1 MTFGWK
7 LWLGAFAVVLA
18 VFGIARTAPAEDCPG
33 NPDAIGTSRTIVVDP
48 TEHPRIGAMNYAE
61 TLPLADKEVVL
72 TFDDGPIAPY
82 TSKILDILASE
93 CVHATY
99 FLVGEMARAHPELVQ
114 RELREGHTIGTHSMT
129 HPYAFKRLPL
139 EEAKAQIDD
148 GIAAASAALGDP
160 KAVAPFFRFPGFG
173 RTDEVEDYAAG
184 RGLMVWSADFPA
196 DDWMHISDKEI
207 VRRALMRIEHKGKGI
222 LLLHDIHPA
231 TVRALP
237 VLLKELKAR
246 GYHIVHVVPASEDRP
261 KTETVAEA
269 WQVPNRSKLAM
280 PVLTP
285 SDVQNLSVE
294 SMAQHFL
301 ASHLADL
308 CSLKG
313 MTTTSRSRAP
323 AIQAHPF
330 STPRFSAA
338 HVAHARSVRFG
349 HSAWPR
355 WY

>member
-1 MTFGWK
+1 MTSGWSR
-7 LWLGAFAVVLA
+7 WLTAFALVLV
-18 VFGIARTAPAEDCPG
+18 VFGIARTALAEDCPG

-72 TFDDGPIAPY
+72 TFDDGPIEPY
-82 TSKILDILASE
+82 TGKILDILASE

-99 FLVGEMARAHPELVQ
+99 FVVGEMARAHPELV
-114 RELREGHTIGTHSMT
+114 RRALREGHTIGTHSMT
-129 HPYAFKRLPL
+129 HPYAFKRLSL
-139 EEAKAQIDD
+139 DAAKEQIND

-160 KAVAPFFRFPGFG
+160 KALAPFFRFPGFG
-173 RTDEVEDYAAG
+173 RTDEDEDYLAG

-237 VLLKELKAR
+237 VLLKELKVR

-261 KTETVAEA
+261 KTETVAEE
-269 WQVPNRSKLAM
+269 WQVSSRPKLAM

-285 SDVQNLSVE
+285 SDVQNLSVGFE
-294 SMAQHFL
+294 ARHFR

-308 CSLKG
+308 CTLKG
-313 MTTTSRSRAP
+313 MATTSWKRSRLP
-323 AIQAHPF
+323 VVHHF
-330 STPRFSAA
+330 STSRFSAV
-338 HVAHARSVRFG
+338 HLGRARSERFG
-349 HSAWPR
+349 HGSWPR

>member
-1 MTFGWK
+1 MTFGVNRWFVTST
-7 LWLGAFAVVLA
+7 LMLLLCSS
-18 VFGIARTAPAEDCPG
+18 ARTAAAEDCPG

-48 TEHPRIGAMNYAE
+48 TEHSRIGAMNYEE

-82 TSKILDILASE
+82 SGRILDILASE
-93 CVHATY
+93 CVHAT
-99 FLVGEMARAHPELVQ
+99 FFIVGEMARARPQLVQ
-114 RELREGHTIGTHSMT
+114 RALREGHTIGTHSMS

-139 EEAKAQIDD
+139 EAAKEQIDD
-148 GIAAASAALGDP
+148 GIAATAAALGDP

-173 RTDEVEDYAAG
+173 RTDEVEDYVAS

-246 GYHIVHVVPASEDRP
+246 GYRIVHVVPASEGQP
-261 KTETVAEA
+261 KTQTPAEA
-269 WQVPNRSKLAM
+269 WRVPSRLKLAM
-280 PVLTP
+280 PILTE
-285 SDVQNLSVE
+285 SDVQNLGVE
-294 SMAQHFL
+294 FLARHFL
-301 ASHLADL
+301 ASHPDDFCRLR
-308 CSLKG
+308 G
-313 MTTTSRSRAP
+313 MTSLSWTRTRRPGVQQTHRYFA
-323 AIQAHPF
+323 
-330 STPRFSAA
+330 R
-338 HVAHARSVRFG
+338 ARSERFG
-349 HSAWPR
+349 RWSWPM

>member
-1 MTFGWK
+1 MTSGWIR
-7 LWLGAFAVVLA
+7 WLTAFALA
-18 VFGIARTAPAEDCPG
+18 FVVFGIARTALAEDCPG
-33 NPDAIGTSRTIVVDP
+33 NPGAIGTSRTIVVDP
-48 TEHPRIGAMNYAE
+48 TEHPRIGGMSYAE

-72 TFDDGPIAPY
+72 TFDDGPIEPY
-82 TSKILDILASE
+82 SSKILDILASE

-99 FLVGEMARAHPELVQ
+99 FVVGDMVRAHPELVQ
-114 RELREGHTIGTHSMT
+114 RELREGHTVGTHSMT
-129 HPYAFKRLPL
+129 HPYAFRRLRFDV
-139 EEAKAQIDD
+139 AKAQIDD
-148 GIAAASAALGDP
+148 GIAAASAAVGDP
-160 KAVAPFFRFPGFG
+160 KALAPFFRFPGFE
-173 RTDEVEDYAAG
+173 RTDESEDYLAG
-184 RGLMVWSADFPA
+184 RGMMVWGADFPA
-196 DDWMHISDKEI
+196 DDWMRISDKEI
-207 VRRALMRIEHKGKGI
+207 VRRALMRIQHKGKGI

-237 VLLKELKAR
+237 MLLKELKAR

-269 WQVPNRSKLAM
+269 WQVSKRPKLAM

-294 SMAQHFL
+294 SVAQHFL

-313 MTTTSRSRAP
+313 MTTLASAG
-323 AIQAHPF
+323 QVHP
-330 STPRFSAA
+330 PRFSAA
-338 HVAHARSVRFG
+338 HLGRTRSDRFG
-349 HSAWPR
+349 HWSWPR

>member
-7 LWLGAFAVVLA
+7 LRLAALALVV
-18 VFGIARTAPAEDCPG
+18 VFGFARPAPAEDCPA

-48 TEHPRIGAMNYAE
+48 VEHPRIGAMNYTE

-82 TSKILDILASE
+82 TNEILDILASQ

-99 FLVGEMARAHPELVQ
+99 FLVGEMARAHPDLVQ
-114 RELREGHTIGTHSMT
+114 RELREGHTLGTHSMT

-139 EEAKAQIDD
+139 DAAKEQIDD

-173 RTDEVEDYAAG
+173 RTDDDEAYAAQ

-237 VLLKELKAR
+237 VLLRELKAR
-246 GYHIVHVVPASEDRP
+246 GYHIVHVVPASEERP
-261 KTETVAEA
+261 KTETVAA
-269 WQVPNRSKLAM
+269 QWQVPSHSSLAM
-280 PVLTP
+280 PILIP
-285 SDVQNLSVE
+285 SDVQNLSIE
-294 SMAQHFL
+294 SEAQHFL
-301 ASHLADL
+301 APHLADL

-313 MTTTSRSRAP
+313 MTTISRSRVP
-323 AIQAHPF
+323 AALGHRF
-330 STPRFSAA
+330 STSRFSAA
-338 HVAHARSVRFG
+338 HLAHTRSDRYG
-349 HSAWPR
+349 HWTWPR

>member
-1 MTFGWK
+1 MTSGWIRC
-7 LWLGAFAVVLA
+7 LTGFALVLV
-18 VFGIARTAPAEDCPG
+18 VFGVARIARAEDCLG

-72 TFDDGPIAPY
+72 TFDDGPIVPY

-99 FLVGEMARAHPELVQ
+99 FVVGEMVRAHPELVK
-114 RELREGHTIGTHSMT
+114 RALREGHTIGTHSMT

-139 EEAKAQIDD
+139 DAAKEQIDD
-148 GIAAASAALGDP
+148 GIAAASAALGDL

-173 RTDEVEDYAAG
+173 RTDEVEGYLAA
-184 RGLMVWSADFPA
+184 RGLQVWSADFPA

-269 WQVPNRSKLAM
+269 WQVSSRSKLAM

-285 SDVQNLSVE
+285 SGVE
-294 SMAQHFL
+294 SLGVEFMAQHFL
-301 ASHLADL
+301 ATHLADL

-313 MTTTSRSRAP
+313 MATIVRTGAP
-323 AIQAHPF
+323 AAQAHHF
-330 STPRFSAA
+330 SKSRFSAA
-338 HVAHARSVRFG
+338 HLAHGRSDRFG
-349 HSAWPR
+349 HWSWPR